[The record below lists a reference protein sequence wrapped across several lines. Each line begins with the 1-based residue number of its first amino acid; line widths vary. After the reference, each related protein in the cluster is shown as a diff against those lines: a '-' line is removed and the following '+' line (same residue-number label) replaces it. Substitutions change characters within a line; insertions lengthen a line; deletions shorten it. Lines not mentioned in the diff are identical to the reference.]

1 MQRVEIQA
9 GLDLS
14 RIVYGMWRLADDQDV
29 SAGNIIA
36 KVEACLAQGITT
48 MDHADIYGGY
58 TVEEHFGRAL
68 KGTGLRDKIEIVT
81 KCGIVAP
88 TGDYAGAR
96 LKHYNTSAQH
106 ISASID
112 RSLRLLGTDY
122 IDLLLIHR
130 PDPFMDFTETGG
142 ALDAAVSSGKVRAV
156 GVSNF
161 RPWDLAA
168 LQSCMQTK
176 LVVNQIELSLLARDP
191 FTNGDLSSM
200 TRDKVRAMAW
210 SPLGG
215 GRLFSDDTDL
225 GRTLDRIAAEQG
237 VDRTAIAVAW
247 LLAHPAHI
255 LPVMGTNNVAR
266 IRQIGDAMKVKL
278 SREDWFEL
286 YSTAEGRDVP

>member
-36 KVEACLAQGITT
+36 KVEACLEQGITT

-96 LKHYNTSAQH
+96 LKHYDTSARH

-112 RSLRLLGTDY
+112 R
-122 IDLLLIHR
+122 
-130 PDPFMDFTETGG
+130 
-142 ALDAAVSSGKVRAV
+142 
-156 GVSNF
+156 
-161 RPWDLAA
+161 
-168 LQSCMQTK
+168 
-176 LVVNQIELSLLARDP
+176 
-191 FTNGDLSSM
+191 
-200 TRDKVRAMAW
+200 
-210 SPLGG
+210 
-215 GRLFSDDTDL
+215 
-225 GRTLDRIAAEQG
+225 
-237 VDRTAIAVAW
+237 
-247 LLAHPAHI
+247 
-255 LPVMGTNNVAR
+255 
-266 IRQIGDAMKVKL
+266 
-278 SREDWFEL
+278 
-286 YSTAEGRDVP
+286 